1 MDKNQKIVLF
11 SGIGVVVILIGVL
24 VWLLLDSGSDDES
37 AQTATEVPVSK
48 ADADDYLQM
57 QNDSLR
63 LVADMAALDVMDR
76 DLSDLGTDLS
86 PEQQELKK
94 KYDEARNNI
103 EKLMAELKE
112 ERQKAARNGK
122 RSQAEIDSY
131 RQKVSDLEGQIA
143 QRKDYCKD
151 LLGRLGEMTEKY
163 NEQVA
168 INTELSEKNR
178 SLEQTVTDTKSK
190 NEQLTTTVNNA
201 RRLTLTGV
209 NLHAY
214 NKKGKSEKKVKK
226 ATQLGVSFT
235 ITPNNTASAGMKTFY
250 VIIKTPEGQQLGGAG
265 SFTADGATLH
275 ATAAKNIEYSNDEK
289 SDIIY
294 WNVNTTLTPGSY
306 TVSIFCDGTRLTT
319 KHFTLN

>member
-103 EKLMAELKE
+103 EKLMAEL
-112 ERQKAARNGK
+112 QKAARNGK

-143 QRKDYCKD
+143 QLKDYCKD

-178 SLEQTVTDTKSK
+178 SLEQTVTDTRSK

-250 VIIKTPEGQQLGGAG
+250 VIIKTPEAPVLSRPMAPPC
-265 SFTADGATLH
+265 
-275 ATAAKNIEYSNDEK
+275 
-289 SDIIY
+289 
-294 WNVNTTLTPGSY
+294 TPLLPR
-306 TVSIFCDGTRLTT
+306 I
-319 KHFTLN
+319 